1 MDRKEY
7 LELCR
12 RCAVHP
18 RGVFGTRKF
27 VFDDLQVVYDGVSY
41 YPQSYQLSFDAA
53 GNVLHTAILHD
64 LEANSVVCCRLDS
77 VEKKQMKG

>member
-12 RCAVHP
+12 RCAILP
-18 RGVFGTRKF
+18 RGVFGTRKR
-27 VFDDLQVVYDGVSY
+27 VTDDLQVVYEGADY
-41 YPQSYQLSFDAA
+41 YPQAYQLSFDST

-64 LEANSVVCCRLDS
+64 LKANSVVCCRLDS